1 MENNANHLKLL
12 KSRWDS
18 FRAENKRVRIRD
30 AARELQTTEAE
41 LLSTEIDD
49 NTYYLSIDNFQKFI
63 EQVLSVDKLMFLIRS
78 DIAVHEVTVDSCNMQ
93 LKNNCILDSD
103 NSIILDFDRNLFK
116 HVFYQIKNHANKNL
130 RSFQIFDSNGNASLK
145 IYLKGKDESKFDN
158 IGLKYKINYNYEIP
172 PVTHLNHKIA
182 NYHSDKK
189 VNFYFTDYIER
200 DSRNQKKI
208 KKESLRMILNSAS
221 DNKTPIQIHGIGPG
235 SVQYYKGRIKNI
247 VDYGPWINVIDRT
260 FNLHLL
266 EDKLGVSFLTKYSSK
281 SSMHY
286 YCVDFFDD
294 EKNHIL
300 GISSIENFEDSFFDI
315 VNKLEVIE

>member
-1 MENNANHLKLL
+1 MENSANHLKLL
-12 KSRWDS
+12 KSKWDS

-30 AARELQTTEAE
+30 AARELKTTEAE

-49 NTYYLSIDNFQKFI
+49 STYYLSIDNFQKFI

-93 LKNNCILDSD
+93 LKNNYILDSD
-103 NSIILDFDRNLFK
+103 NSIILDFDSNLFK
-116 HVFYQIKNHANKNL
+116 HAFYQIKNHANKDL

-145 IYLKGKDESKFDN
+145 IYLKGKDEFKFDD
-158 IGLKYKINYNYEIP
+158 IGLKYKTNYNYEVP
-172 PVTHLNHKIA
+172 PSTHLNHKVT
-182 NYHSDKK
+182 NYNVDKK

-221 DNKTPIQIHGIGPG
+221 DNKIPIQIHGIGPG

-266 EDKLGVSFLTKYSSK
+266 ENKLGVSCLTEYSSK
-281 SSMHY
+281 SSMRY

-294 EKNHIL
+294 AKNHIL